1 MPGLRFDPSKPHLKK
16 MLKPYEELSLRYFWS
31 EGNQEGKTT
40 DIWNY
45 VNEGL
50 GEGDSIS
57 RASIISFLSRM
68 VDEGVV
74 GTRQE
79 SGKGG
84 IHPIYS
90 PKMSESSY
98 IKHVLR
104 TIIESLQKDYPLAIK
119 EVVNEFAR
127 EWL

>member
-1 MPGLRFDPSKPHLKK
+1 MQGIKFDLSKPHLKK
-16 MLKPYEELSLRYFWS
+16 MLKPYEELSLRYFWN

-45 VNEGL
+45 VNESL
-50 GEGDSIS
+50 GEGNSIS
-57 RASIISFLSRM
+57 RASIITFLSRM
-68 VDEGVV
+68 VEEGVV

-84 IHPIYS
+84 LHPIYS
-90 PKMSESSY
+90 PKMSESDY

-104 TIIESLQKDYPLAIK
+104 TIIECLHQDYPLAIR